1 MARKQNGITLMSFL
15 VVLVIVGFFA
25 IHIAMI
31 LLAGP
36 LNEMRSILTGWYRT
50 DGDKE

>member
-1 MARKQNGITLMSFL
+1 L
-15 VVLVIVGFFA
+15 GFFA
-25 IHIAMI
+25 VHMAMI

-50 DGDKE
+50 DGDKNA

>member
-1 MARKQNGITLMSFL
+1 
-15 VVLVIVGFFA
+15 
-25 IHIAMI
+25 MI

-50 DGDKE
+50 DETHD